1 MGGNLKTLSVGKKEI
16 MRTCVAFFLFLFL
29 FISDLQDSEI
39 YASDTETAREENH
52 ILFICSY
59 SDKYLSIE
67 SQIRELRKQMES
79 IPAEL
84 DVMYMEADRFEKK
97 ENEVSFFRRLKFKLD
112 NSYDYDA
119 VVLCGDEALEFT
131 QQYSGQIFNNT
142 PIFFYN
148 VKKAEKAERARLNP
162 YYLGLHDEYTSY
174 GNISMALGLN
184 GNLKRIV
191 AITDDT
197 MYGYAVRDDLEKI
210 QNEFPSLRFNIINAS
225 NYSEGEIIAS
235 VAKLSAEDSAV
246 FYYGMHREGETYG
259 DDIKQ
264 LENICKNSAAPV
276 YTTDESCVGHGP
288 VGGYVVSSK
297 RIARTISM
305 AIKEYLRNRSVSD
318 IIMDENSGRYYY
330 FDREVLEKFGYDVS
344 ALPAET
350 LYANETG
357 MDTGSVVP
365 VITVVGILFLVLL
378 ISVMRLVFML
388 VKNERIRRELSY
400 SRDSILSSEQKMKSQ
415 YERLEYVVSHD
426 NTTGLINRQEFVD
439 RIAAELILHES
450 CAFLIIDID
459 DFKKVND
466 SMGHHYGD
474 EVIKLIA
481 DRIDRT
487 SAMDATVARFGG
499 DEFIV
504 AIMDVNEE
512 ETRRYIEKLRNALSQ
527 KFTVNGKNSYL
538 NFSTGIAL
546 YPRDGNLISDLI
558 VNADL
563 ALNRVKAAGKDS
575 YAFFSEDMK
584 REAGRK
590 EEIETILRRAINE
603 NGFEVYYQPK
613 VDLKTAKISGFE
625 ALIRLKDKSIGPSV
639 FIPVAEE
646 TGLIITIDRWVTS
659 EVIKRLSQWKI
670 MGLSNVPVSVNYSA
684 RQMKDREYPAYVK
697 GLLEAENVEPELL
710 DIEITE
716 GIFIDDNSTSKELVA
731 ELRQIGVTLSMDDF
745 GTGYS
750 SLNYLNYIDADY
762 VKLDKSMMDRYLEKN
777 DEVIT
782 CTIALI
788 HSLGLKVVAEGIDDR
803 NNCVRIRESG
813 CDYVQ
818 GNLFGEAMPAEKATQ
833 LHDSYVDLGI

>member
-1 MGGNLKTLSVGKKEI
+1 M
-16 MRTCVAFFLFLFL
+16 
-29 FISDLQDSEI
+29 
-39 YASDTETAREENH
+39 H
-52 ILFICSY
+52 
-59 SDKYLSIE
+59 IE
-67 SQIRELRKQMES
+67 SQIEELKSQIAS
-79 IPAEL
+79 VPADL
-84 DVMYMEADRFEKK
+84 DVMYMEADRFDKK
-97 ENEVSFFRRLKFKLD
+97 KNEVSFFRRLKFKLD
-112 NSYDYDA
+112 NSYGYDA
-119 VVLCGDEALEFT
+119 VVVCGDEALEFV
-131 QQYSGQIFNNT
+131 QHYSGQIFNKT
-142 PIFFYN
+142 PIFFFD
-148 VKKAEKAERARLNP
+148 VRKAEKVEMAERNQ
-162 YYLGLHDEYTSY
+162 YYIGLHDEYSSY
-174 GNISMALGLN
+174 SNISLALGLN
-184 GNLKRIV
+184 PDLKRIV

-197 MYGYAVRDDLEKI
+197 MFGYAVRDELERI
-210 QNEFPSLRFNIINAS
+210 QDEFPSVRFSVINSS
-225 NYSEGEIIAS
+225 NYSEREISTS
-235 VAKLSAEDSAV
+235 VAKLTAEDSAV
-246 FYYGMHREGETYG
+246 FYFGMHRDGEAYG
-259 DDIKQ
+259 DEIQQ
-264 LENICKNSAAPV
+264 LKIICENSTAPV
-276 YTTDESCVGHGP
+276 YTANESFVGNGP
-288 VGGYVVSSK
+288 IGGYVLSSK
-297 RIARTISM
+297 KIAQTLAGTIS
-305 AIKEYLRNRSVSD
+305 EYLRNKS
-318 IIMDENSGRYYY
+318 ITGLKTDENSSRYYY
-330 FDREVLEKFGYDVS
+330 FDREVLARFGYDTS
-344 ALPAET
+344 ALPVDAV
-350 LYANETG
+350 YVNEEVMNDNSMLQIG
-357 MDTGSVVP
+357 
-365 VITVVGILFLVLL
+365 IVVGILFLVLL
-378 ISVMRLVFML
+378 VSILRLIFLL
-388 VKNERIRRELSY
+388 VKNERIRKELSY

-415 YERLEYVVSHD
+415 FERLEYVVSHD

-439 RIAAELILHES
+439 RIAGELILHES
-450 CAFLIIDID
+450 CAFLITDID

-481 DRIDRT
+481 DRIERMG
-487 SAMDATVARFGG
+487 SMDATVARFGG

-504 AIMDVNEE
+504 AIMDVDEA
-512 ETRRYIEKLRNALSQ
+512 ETRGYIEKLRNALSQ

-563 ALNRVKAAGKDS
+563 ALNSVKIAGKDS
-575 YAFFSEDMK
+575 YAFFNEDMK
-584 REAGRK
+584 KEAGRK

-613 VDLKTAKISGFE
+613 VDLKTMKVSGFE

-670 MGLSNVPVSVNYSA
+670 MGLTDIPVSVNYSA
-684 RQMKDREYPAYVK
+684 KQMKDREYPEYVK

-716 GIFIDDNSTSKELVA
+716 GIFIDDNATSKDVVA

-777 DEVIT
+777 DEVIA
-782 CTIALI
+782 CTVALI

-803 NNCVRIRESG
+803 KNCERIKECG

-818 GNLFGEAMPAEKATQ
+818 GNLYGKAMPAEEATR
-833 LHDSYVDLGI
+833 LHENRSVMTTEIV